1 VAEEDVAVKDANVA
15 EQQEPSS
22 AAGPDK
28 ESAFMDK
35 ASGLANIASGQDN
48 DKAEMEAFFNSER
61 NYIILTNTGKPVF
74 AAHGDI
80 YTLSS
85 IYATLYAMISKA
97 QTYEFTQGPNVE
109 DELESQELGPTAPYV
124 P

>member
-1 VAEEDVAVKDANVA
+1 
-15 EQQEPSS
+15 
-22 AAGPDK
+22 
-28 ESAFMDK
+28 MDP
-35 ASGLANIASGQDN
+35 ASGLANMASGQDN
-48 DKAEMEAFFNSER
+48 DQAEMEAFFNSER

-97 QTYEFTQGPNVE
+97 QTYEFVQGSSIE
-109 DELESQELGPTAPYV
+109 DELEAQELGPTAPYV